1 MKRFLLF
8 LSTLLLLSTGLI
20 RISNVSNLPYDRV
33 QIAQLF
39 SDNTWS
45 ICESRT
51 QICHYPA
58 DRLWA
63 HGPDKTRRVVL

>member
-20 RISNVSNLPYDRV
+20 CISNVSNLPYDRV

-39 SDNTWS
+39 NDNTWS

-58 DRLWA
+58 DRLWDR
-63 HGPDKTRRVVL
+63 GPDENRKVVL